1 MCSRNEV
8 RPPMPTPSKPASDW
22 QDLLRIAQG
31 CSLVVERVRL
41 PEKQIAIEGEFIL
54 PELARLTFDDQ
65 VFITAFLRSHG
76 SIKEMEQVFGVSYP
90 TIKARLN
97 RIAGQLEYVD
107 NNPSP
112 SRAEVLERLKNGEI
126 DAAEAIRALEALK

>member
-1 MCSRNEV
+1 MADDPKTV
-8 RPPMPTPSKPASDW
+8 SDW

-31 CSLVVERVRL
+31 GPLVVERVRV
-41 PEKQIAIEGEFIL
+41 PEKHITVEGAFTL
-54 PELARLTFDDQ
+54 PDLARISLEDQ

-97 RIAGQLEYVD
+97 RIAGLLEFVET
-107 NNPSP
+107 NPSP
-112 SRAEVLERLKNGEI
+112 SRSEVLERLNKGELSA
-126 DAAEAIRALEALK
+126 DEAIRALESLK

>member
-1 MCSRNEV
+1 MAPQAKS
-8 RPPMPTPSKPASDW
+8 ASDW
-22 QDLLRIAQG
+22 QELLRMAQG
-31 CSLVVERVRL
+31 CALIVERVRL
-41 PEKQIAIEGEFIL
+41 PEKQMAIEGEFIL
-54 PELARLTFDDQ
+54 PQLARLTLEDQ

-97 RIAGQLEYVD
+97 RIAGQLEFVD
-107 NNPSP
+107 TNPSP
-112 SRAEVLERLKNGEI
+112 SRAEVLERLKSGEI

>member
-1 MCSRNEV
+1 MTQ
-8 RPPMPTPSKPASDW
+8 PTKPASDW

-31 CSLVVERVRL
+31 CSMVVERVRL
-41 PEKQIAIEGEFIL
+41 PEKQIAIEGEFTL

-97 RIAGQLEYVD
+97 RIAGQLEFVD

-112 SRAEVLERLKNGEI
+112 SRAEVLERLKTGEI